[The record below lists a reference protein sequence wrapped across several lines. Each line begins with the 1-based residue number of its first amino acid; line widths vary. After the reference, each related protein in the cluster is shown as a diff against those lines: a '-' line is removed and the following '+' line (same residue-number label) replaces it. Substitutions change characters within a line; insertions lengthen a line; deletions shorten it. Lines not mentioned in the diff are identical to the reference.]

1 MKKIAMLSLLVLF
14 AAALP
19 ASAHF
24 QMLYTPE
31 TILDKGGD
39 VPLKLVFTHPF
50 EAGHTMDMETP
61 LEFFVVNKEKRTDL
75 LKTLNPI
82 T

>member
-1 MKKIAMLSLLVLF
+1 MSLRTIGEPPSRTKKECSTMKKIAMLSLLVLF

-31 TILDKGGD
+31 TILDKGG
-39 VPLKLVFTHPF
+39 
-50 EAGHTMDMETP
+50 GCP
-61 LEFFVVNKEKRTDL
+61 LEACLYASF
-75 LKTLNPI
+75 
-82 T
+82 